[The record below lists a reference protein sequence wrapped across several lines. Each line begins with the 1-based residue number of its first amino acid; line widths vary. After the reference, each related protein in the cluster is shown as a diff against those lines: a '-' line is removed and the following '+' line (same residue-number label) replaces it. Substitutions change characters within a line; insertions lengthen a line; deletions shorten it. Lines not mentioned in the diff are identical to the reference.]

1 MKHCYLEWCEFV
13 WPWSLR
19 GKPVMPSSSSSLL
32 GWLNYQITLAQ
43 NWSLG
48 ETSDLKSIKEEAT
61 VGATT
66 MPEKDGDWRDHTRA
80 PKVVEFWEVFWRGGG
95 GGGGWHVHSKSQGS
109 SLARKEECPCHLLHK
124 VLGNS
129 IYSPWCQKQSGK
141 LQNRN
146 KETSC
151 KRRASPNI
159 RHPRG
164 PNKPVTNA
172 HQRNKYPYLP
182 LPVNLLLVKGPN
194 ILLPTCI
201 KTSINTKIAV
211 KKRSHVL

>member
-19 GKPVMPSSSSSLL
+19 GKPVIPSSSSSLL
-32 GWLNYQITLAQ
+32 GWLNY
-43 NWSLG
+43 LG
-48 ETSDLKSIKEEAT
+48 PELEPGGDLRPQVNKRGSNCGGNNNAWERQGLER
-61 VGATT
+61 
-66 MPEKDGDWRDHTRA
+66 PHTCSQGCG
-80 PKVVEFWEVFWRGGG
+80 VFGGFFFLE
-95 GGGGWHVHSKSQGS
+95 GGWHVHSKSQGS

-164 PNKPVTNA
+164 PNKPVVNA

-182 LPVNLLLVKGPN
+182 LPVNFLLVKGPN

-201 KTSINTKIAV
+201 KASINTERAV